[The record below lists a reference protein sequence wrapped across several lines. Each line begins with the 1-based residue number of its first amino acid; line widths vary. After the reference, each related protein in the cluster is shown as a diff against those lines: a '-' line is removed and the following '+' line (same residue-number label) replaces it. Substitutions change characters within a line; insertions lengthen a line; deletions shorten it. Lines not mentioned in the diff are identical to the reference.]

1 MVFSDIQCSNCAR
14 FEEYLESTIL
24 PIWNGH
30 LEVVWKHSPNSKDHE
45 YAQICAQALEA
56 ARIQGKFWELKKYLL
71 ERRSSLGTVDWA
83 DASEELGIDPRQC
96 LQDLESAAVTKRIS
110 EDVAL
115 ARKAGVTGTPG
126 VFLNRRP
133 VSRLMRKSP
142 GFWELQADSLRE
154 IRTSKNQDW

>member
-1 MVFSDIQCSNCAR
+1 M
-14 FEEYLESTIL
+14 ESI
-24 PIWNGH
+24 PYDKRSGKIWFNG
-30 LEVVWKHSPNSKDHE
+30 K
-45 YAQICAQALEA
+45 
-56 ARIQGKFWELKKYLL
+56 
-71 ERRSSLGTVDWA
+71 TVDWA
-83 DASEELGIDPRQC
+83 DASEELGIDPRQF
-96 LQDLESAAVTKRIS
+96 LQDLESAAVKKRIS